1 MATPYRLK
9 RSSVASKRPNLTD
22 LEKGELAL
30 NFYDGHLFAERHT
43 PGVGIGT
50 TVANLTPWKE
60 TFGGLAINYGNSVG
74 IGSTNPIAKLDVKGQ
89 TELDDLNV
97 SGIAT
102 FKGNI
107 DADAGLDVDG
117 QTDLDVLNVAET
129 ATFSALVDINA
140 NLDVDGYTDLD
151 DLNISGLTTAVGGL
165 HVGTG
170 GTVFTTSGNRVGI
183 NTTQAGAGFE
193 LEVHGDINI
202 VGDDVDFYENG
213 KRRTAGIGIHSGATI
228 VAGYGATIVNFV
240 GSGVS
245 SIVYNA
251 VAGIATVNL
260 SRGEFSR
267 KTTTYTATADQT
279 TFTGGGLS
287 YTPGY
292 VDVYVNGVRLT
303 GADFTATNGTSVVL
317 TQAAFVSD
325 IVDVVSY
332 TDEGFVDSKWSSTV
346 GTPNNIFY
354 TTGLVGVGTAAPRQ
368 TLDVEGNVNVV
379 GVVTA
384 TKFYGELVGVIN
396 NEGDFSIDD
405 YILHSG
411 DTNTRFG
418 FPVNDTFTLD
428 TSGVESLRV
437 DANGHIGIG
446 TTNAFN
452 STVKIQAPSGTRA
465 LTLSGDTNGAY
476 VAFETTGTA
485 IADLGSQKAI
495 TGSGLADMFTVA
507 GRAHKDI
514 ALMTYS
520 SEGSPQE
527 RLRVRMTGDVT
538 VPGSIGIGTTAP
550 RGALDVGEQFSVKTT
565 TTTVAATTVS
575 TIDTLAIAT
584 YRSSRFQVQI
594 TQGTD
599 YQSTDLMVIHDGTT
613 ASILEYGSIAT
624 SDYLGSFSAT
634 ISGSNLLLQVTMG
647 TATSSTVKVV
657 RYGISV

>member
-1 MATPYRLK
+1 MATPFRLK
-9 RSSVASKRPNLTD
+9 RSSVASKRPGLSD
-22 LEKGELAL
+22 LQKGELAL
-30 NFYDGHLFAERHT
+30 NFYDGHLFAERDT
-43 PGVGIGT
+43 AGVGIGT
-50 TVANLTPWKE
+50 TIANLTPWKE
-60 TFGGLAINYGNSVG
+60 TFGGAAINYENSVG

-89 TELDDLNV
+89 TEVDDLNV

-107 DADAGLDVDG
+107 DADGDLDVDG
-117 QTDLDVLNVAET
+117 QTDLDVLNVSEL
-129 ATFSALVDINA
+129 ATFSGGLDINGTA
-140 NLDVDGYTDLD
+140 EFERLVVTPG
-151 DLNISGLTTAVGGL
+151 ITTAVGGV

-170 GTVFTTSGNRVGI
+170 GTILSTGLGRVGV

-193 LEVHGDINI
+193 FEVYGNINI
-202 VGDDVDFYENG
+202 VGDDVEYYQNG
-213 KRRTAGIGIHSGATI
+213 ARRTAGIGIQTGGNI
-228 VAGYGATIVNFV
+228 VAGYGATIINFV

-245 SIVYNA
+245 SIVYNS
-251 VAGIATVNL
+251 VAGIATVNIN
-260 SRGEFSR
+260 RGEFNRS
-267 KTTTYTATADQT
+267 TVTYTATADQT
-279 TFTGGGLS
+279 TFTGGGLA
-287 YTPGY
+287 YTVGY
-292 VDVYVNGVRLT
+292 ADVYVNGVRLT

-317 TQAAFVSD
+317 TQAAFVGD
-325 IVDVVSY
+325 IIDVVSY
-332 TDEGFVDSKWSSTV
+332 SDEGFVDSKWSSED
-346 GTPNNIFY
+346 GTPANIFY
-354 TTGLVGVGTAAPRQ
+354 ASGLVGVGTVAPRQ
-368 TLDVEGNVNVV
+368 AFDVEGNGNFV

-418 FPVNDTFTLD
+418 FPGDDTFIVD
-428 TSGVESLRV
+428 TSGAEALRV
-437 DANGHIGIG
+437 DSNGHIGIG
-446 TTNAFN
+446 TATPGS
-452 STVKIQAPSGTRA
+452 STVKIESPSSTSA
-465 LTLSGDTNGAY
+465 LTINGLTNGAY

-495 TGSGLADMFTVA
+495 TGAGLADMFTVA

-550 RGALDVGEQFSVKTT
+550 RGALDVGEQFSIKTT
-565 TTTVAATTVS
+565 TTTVAATTAS

-624 SDYLGSFSAT
+624 SDYLGSFTTT

-657 RYGISV
+657 RYGISI